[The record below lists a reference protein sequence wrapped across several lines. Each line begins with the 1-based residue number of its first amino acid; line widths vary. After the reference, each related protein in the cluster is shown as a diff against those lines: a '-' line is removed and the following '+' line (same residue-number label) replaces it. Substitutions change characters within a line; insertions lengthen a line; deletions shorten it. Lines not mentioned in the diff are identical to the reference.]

1 MSRVRGGWSRARLE
15 RIVRLAVLLA
25 LGPSFG
31 WGAETAPKR
40 PVAPAPLSEA
50 ELLAIMMQ
58 VVQGIDDAIRSRE
71 LDMVHNEDALVRIP
85 YAELQKDAHAATIAR
100 FPEFRLALIAF
111 VSSILGLH
119 TAADAADQALLEQR
133 FPKVVESFDR
143 LKSFF
148 PAGTV
153 AAARKLADRY
163 MCPMHPDVVGKRGD
177 ACPKCGMTLDQ
188 PVRVLPRD
196 SATSDPTLRGVART
210 PEPLTVG
217 RPAPVTLRLTRA
229 DGSPVAASDLIETH
243 TRKIHVLIVDG
254 TLTDYHHEH
263 PTPTAVPGE
272 YAFTF
277 TPSRPGPYRAWA
289 DVRPYPLGLQEYV
302 MVDLPAAT
310 ASGAPADETLATRAD
325 VEGLRFELIV
335 PRSHVVVGR
344 PTRVRLHVARRDGTP
359 CTDLEPLMQAF
370 AHLVGFNEDHT
381 TVLHSHPRGAPVV
394 DPGRRG
400 GPDLEFLIDTLRP
413 GFYRLFAQVQVG
425 GEVKT
430 APFGVKVLPAGR

>member
-1 MSRVRGGWSRARLE
+1 VSRVRDGSSRARIE
-15 RIVRLAVLLA
+15 RIARLVVLLA
-25 LGPSFG
+25 LAPSIASG
-31 WGAETAPKR
+31 VETAAKR
-40 PVAPAPLSEA
+40 AAPAPLTEA

-58 VVQGIDDAIRSRE
+58 VVQGIDDAIRGRE
-71 LDMVHNEDALVRIP
+71 LDMIHNEDALVRIP
-85 YAELQKDAHAATIAR
+85 YAELQKDGHAATIAR
-100 FPEFRLALIAF
+100 FPEFRTALIAF

-148 PAGTV
+148 PAKTV

-163 MCPMHPDVVGKRGD
+163 MCPMHPDVVGKRGGV
-177 ACPKCGMTLDQ
+177 CPKCGMTLDQ

-196 SATSDPTLRGVART
+196 GATSDPTIRVTART
-210 PEPLTVG
+210 DAPLTVG
-217 RPAPVTLRLTRA
+217 RPTRTSLVLKRS
-229 DGSPVAASDLIETH
+229 DGSPVAPNDLIEVH
-243 TRKIHVLIVDG
+243 TQKIHLLVIDR

-263 PTPTAVPGE
+263 PVPTAVPGE

-277 TPSRPGPYRAWA
+277 TPSRAGPYRVWA
-289 DVRPYPLGLQEYV
+289 DLRSYPVGLQEYA
-302 MVDLPAAT
+302 MADLPASSDADV
-310 ASGAPADETLATRAD
+310 PMDETTATRAD
-325 VEGLRFELIV
+325 VGALRFQLIV
-335 PRSHVVVGR
+335 PPSKIVAGR
-344 PTRVRLHVARRDGTP
+344 PTRVRLHVTRRDGTP

-370 AHLVGFNEDHT
+370 AHLVGFNEDHV

-425 GEVKT
+425 GEVTT